1 MLNESSEAASG
12 YTYSDEDYVW
22 SFELE
27 DQYATIKSV
36 TVAKTATTLIIPS
49 VVYDDSDI
57 TKVKPYPVVKIGA
70 NSLGAISSIP
80 EKNMVEQIFIPKSVV
95 EIEDSAFVGFVGLK
109 QVVFEDGSNLIK
121 IGNNAFKSCGSK
133 YKDYV
138 PSSGEPTSPTESGL
152 IGIEFPGYGQSINL
166 EIPEGEDTT
175 VTLTGTTPIAVAY
188 AALTDSNGEDVDPYI
203 DSDSQ
208 ELVGLVSVSAV
219 ICEGNT
225 YKVTIVIKSG
235 FYQSAVYQSGYQ
247 LRVHGCDDNYGDEV
261 GTVLLTPVASGNAPI
276 SGEFP
281 GYGQSINLEI
291 PEGEDTT
298 VTLTGTTPIAVA
310 YAALTDS
317 NGEDVD
323 PYIDSDSQEL
333 VGLVSVSAVICEGNT
348 YKVTIVIKSGFYQS
362 AVYQSGYQ
370 LRVHGCDDNYGDEVG
385 TVLLTPV
392 ASGNAP
398 TPTPEE
404 LPEYLQVI
412 IPKSVETIGTNAF
425 EYVAKVTFEE
435 GSVVNYVGDFAFEN
449 LKFPVALPSTLTH
462 IGTGAFNPNVDIAM
476 SEGGAFSLD
485 AEGNLTTDEGKTLV
499 AYYGNAETYTFSKE
513 IDHVMGYAFY
523 KNGSI
528 KTVQIPKGI
537 EWEMFPFAKTTALES
552 VTFEEGLTEVPAYL
566 FGLSSL
572 KNLTIPDSVQY
583 IGEKAFYGTNLT
595 EVEFQKDSR
604 ISEIGLYAF
613 AYNTAL
619 THVKFNSSAE
629 GYSCVI
635 DEGAFFWCNAL
646 NFVEVNDDFIIT
658 SIGTGAFAKFGKNAT
673 VEAVSFG
680 NQIGK
685 IVIPKEV
692 EYISNGAFGCLTEGN
707 SPSQVEPGAH
717 TMTTSPTFHGS
728 LIATNFEIIFE
739 EGSRVSTI
747 DGYETRGGSFSGMK
761 GLTKIDLSACTN
773 LTKIGDEAFGYRDNH
788 EIELILPEDSSEYWT
803 IGVRAFSS
811 TAGINAISEL
821 TIPKNVISVGDQA
834 FYGAVRTLKF
844 ESGSVL
850 ETIGTNVVYPYNEIP
865 CELDLTNCTNLQVCY
880 MTPGTKYPAGAF
892 EILTSKG
899 MPWTSVATIL
909 SDQTVQAFE
918 GGALTI
924 SQDVIAINLA
934 AIRGMSSI
942 DCSGNDH
949 FKVEN
954 GGLLFGSKLVA
965 VIAGTDEYVIG
976 ADSDIETIGSDAFM
990 GSNVSRL
997 SIAKPDVVVEDNIL
1011 SGCGDIEIIYLT
1023 PLADFGALSFTG
1035 QTGSIDVL
1043 VPSDMRNEYVSFLAN
1058 VSDVYLGYA
1067 VDGVTVYVP
1076 LSAGGKAVTV
1086 SGMSVT
1092 DGTFSA
1098 NVSVKG
1104 YSLCDVT
1111 VAVNGSE
1118 ISCKGDTVSFAVESG
1133 KAYKVVLDPKD
1144 RSAAEKTL
1152 VTFDGNG
1159 GTSSGKDIVKVYL
1172 PLGMSILSSDV
1183 PEFCRDGYLL
1193 DGWYTPAGEKYD
1205 ISSDTSAGL
1214 VLTAHWAAR
1223 AHKAVIDTSAAQV
1236 LASGKAV
1243 TEVDIIDMS
1252 SLTLRAVP
1260 YEGYE
1265 LLDWVYHTVDGE
1277 VMTSPASG
1285 DLVLDLDGKD
1295 VYVTLTY
1302 RYSSVSSGLVSET
1315 HAGLPTSEE
1324 LARLVRSWSAGGF
1337 VDMGGDKW
1345 TGHASVPLIVDN
1357 YVYIRAGP
1365 ALYKVESDTGYIVA
1379 TAESESTQAYYHQ
1392 LGYGNGLIVD
1402 YFTRNVY
1409 DLDLNLLFTLDRS
1422 VSGVEFHDGY
1432 FYTSG
1437 SDLYRFPADAA
1448 KATGGVMRLEKVG
1461 TFDKPVYASYG
1472 FAMSEFVGDY
1482 VYRVYADGSERGFT
1496 GMNLKTGASAH
1507 VAIRDLDF
1515 YYLDDGWL
1523 SYHDGVLFLSGYTQG
1538 LFGAIATTGY
1548 DKLAY
1553 VAVNGIEFGTPG
1565 AYTFNGMKSFTSEFV
1580 VSNGVGYICAGG
1592 FLYAFD
1598 IKDDGTPG
1606 NVLGSVPFATS
1617 HGSIVV
1623 DASYANAGNGYLTY
1637 VYMIPYYTSSGTTMV
1652 IAECHATA
1660 DGFVMSRTTS
1670 ADQECDYN
1678 SQAVRAGIDGQM
1690 IWYNDSGQIYS
1701 YTTPEKN
1708 VFYFFVQNGDE
1719 AVWYAAYG
1727 ETAESAFRSLGIVSE
1742 RDIYSLEPSFTYK
1755 ASPYAS
1761 ARTYTTAV
1769 ADVPVAMADRYAWV
1783 KLTDGFGNAMSKW
1796 QYGGKDADHPLY
1808 NYTASHY
1815 FAVGGTPVAGTEYV
1829 YYDSGV
1835 KSTYTFADNI
1845 GDRSVIGLTL
1855 VTPGKEATL
1864 TIKDGDGKVIYS
1876 TYGAIGSEI
1885 DLPEFEEVGYDFVLK
1900 DSEGNAVSIL
1910 SGDLVCTAEYVARNY
1925 SVIYELDG
1933 GTNDAAN
1940 VASFTIESDDIL
1952 LKDASKDGYTF
1963 VGWFS
1968 DGAFTQQ
1975 VTKIDKG
1982 TVGDVTLYAKFEI
1995 NTYHVA
2001 YELDSGTNDAANV
2014 SDFTVETDDIA
2025 LNDAVKEGYT
2035 FKGWFS
2041 DSGFQNQVTKIAKGT
2056 VGDITLFAKFE
2067 INKYAVIFMNGD
2079 SVFAEISV
2087 EHGNTITA
2095 PADIPQVPEGKVF
2108 VRWDG
2113 LSADTVALGP
2123 MTINAVVENGNK
2135 ADDGTLTYEVEEQDG
2150 STTTTVVDT
2159 SGNTTET
2166 NVSSDE
2172 GKTVSTETKK
2182 DSEGNVTEVSV
2193 DTVVRP
2199 SGNGQVSDAVIDEI
2213 VEKIGDVESE
2223 NASVNVDKSVTV
2235 ESSDDKGASASV
2247 SSDSVGKLADAGA
2260 TLLVSAENKTQVS
2273 IPADTLKA
2281 ISDTGASGKVTVS
2294 VTPVD
2299 VNSLSARQRS
2309 VVGNNPVFNLSASV
2323 GSAALHNEMKGVTIT
2338 VPYIATNGT
2347 QGLSVW
2353 YVDDDGNV
2361 TEAKN
2366 VSYDAENKT
2375 VTFTVDHFSAY
2386 VIGYGISGINT
2397 ADDIPILIGIAVI
2410 IVVFTIVMLCAIRR
2424 AEKA

>member
-1 MLNESSEAASG
+1 MKLDG
-12 YTYSDEDYVW
+12 
-22 SFELE
+22 
-27 DQYATIKSV
+27 V
-36 TVAKTATTLIIPS
+36 TT
-49 VVYDDSDI
+49 
-57 TKVKPYPVVKIGA
+57 
-70 NSLGAISSIP
+70 
-80 EKNMVEQIFIPKSVV
+80 
-95 EIEDSAFVGFVGLK
+95 
-109 QVVFEDGSNLIK
+109 
-121 IGNNAFKSCGSK
+121 
-133 YKDYV
+133 
-138 PSSGEPTSPTESGL
+138 
-152 IGIEFPGYGQSINL
+152 
-166 EIPEGEDTT
+166 
-175 VTLTGTTPIAVAY
+175 
-188 AALTDSNGEDVDPYI
+188 
-203 DSDSQ
+203 
-208 ELVGLVSVSAV
+208 
-219 ICEGNT
+219 
-225 YKVTIVIKSG
+225 
-235 FYQSAVYQSGYQ
+235 
-247 LRVHGCDDNYGDEV
+247 V
-261 GTVLLTPVASGNAPI
+261 GTVAVYGKHADGTNNNDLKTYLS
-276 SGEFP
+276 
-281 GYGQSINLEI
+281 GQSVYVSADTEEKYAIVKLTISDVSKFTSGDFARFKI
-291 PEGEDTT
+291 PVDSSNCYVDLKPLSFNPEWFISPT
-298 VTLTGTTPIAVA
+298 VVAGHLTIELPDSVESVGA
-310 YAALTDS
+310 YAFNCAVELKLGENSHLTS
-317 NGEDVD
+317 
-323 PYIDSDSQEL
+323 I
-333 VGLVSVSAVICEGNT
+333 
-348 YKVTIVIKSGFYQS
+348 
-362 AVYQSGYQ
+362 
-370 LRVHGCDDNYGDEVG
+370 
-385 TVLLTPV
+385 
-392 ASGNAP
+392 
-398 TPTPEE
+398 
-404 LPEYLQVI
+404 
-412 IPKSVETIGTNAF
+412 
-425 EYVAKVTFEE
+425 
-435 GSVVNYVGDFAFEN
+435 GDFAFEN
-449 LKFPVALPSTLTH
+449 LVFPFEIPASLKNLGCGALNQNAEITVA
-462 IGTGAFNPNVDIAM
+462 
-476 SEGGAFSLD
+476 EGGVFGIDSK
-485 AEGNLTTDEGKTLV
+485 GNLTKDQGMTLV
-499 AYYGNAETYTFSKE
+499 AYYGNEVNYIFPDTIKS
-513 IDHVMGYAFY
+513 VSSYAFY
-523 KNGSI
+523 QNETI
-528 KTVQIPKGI
+528 KTVVIPKSI
-537 EWEMFPFAKTTALES
+537 NWDMFPFANTVALETVS
-552 VTFEEGLTEVPAYL
+552 FEEGTTEIPAYL
-566 FGLSSL
+566 MSLSSINDL
-572 KNLTIPDSVQY
+572 EIPSSVIS
-583 IGEKAFYGTNLT
+583 IGEKAFYSTNVT
-595 EVEFQKDSR
+595 EVRFAANSK
-604 ISEIGLYAF
+604 ITEIGQYAF

-635 DEGAFFWCNAL
+635 DEGAFFWCNNL
-646 NFVEVNDDFIIT
+646 SFVEVDDDFVVT
-658 SIGTGAFAKFGKNAT
+658 SIGIGAFAKFDKEANNG
-673 VEAVSFG
+673 AVSFG
-680 NQIGK
+680 KEVGK
-685 IVIPKEV
+685 IIIPKEV
-692 EYISNGAFGCLTEGN
+692 EYISNGAFGSLTEGK
-707 SPSQVEPGAH
+707 SPSQAEPGAH
-717 TMTTSPTFHGS
+717 TMTTSPDFHGS
-728 LIATNFEIIFE
+728 LNATNFEIIFE

-747 DGYETRGGSFSGMK
+747 DGAFYGMN
-761 GLTKIDLSACTN
+761 GLTKIDLSACTA
-773 LTKIGDEAFGYRDNH
+773 LTKIGNEAFGGMRSSN
-788 EIELILPEDSSEYWT
+788 LTLMLPQTSDVWT
-803 IGVRAFSS
+803 IGERAFSNKD
-811 TAGINAISEL
+811 AVNPVAEL
-821 TIPKNVISVGDQA
+821 TVPKNVTSVGTDA
-834 FYGAVRTLKF
+834 FHWSVQKLNF
-844 ESGSVL
+844 ENGSLL
-850 ETIGTNVVYPYNEIP
+850 EYVGKTVVQTGGDKISL
-865 CELDLTNCTNLQVCY
+865 LDLSNCNHLKTVYRLNGDVI
-880 MTPGTKYPAGAF
+880 YPAGAY
-892 EILTSKG
+892 EILDTRDNIAYV
-899 MPWTSVATIL
+899 PVIL
-909 SDQTVQAFE
+909 SNQEIIDLEE
-918 GGALTI
+918 GNKLTI
-924 SQDVIAINLA
+924 NQDVLA
-934 AIRGMSSI
+934 VNIGVIRGISSI
-942 DCSGNDH
+942 DYKGNDY

-976 ADSDIETIGSDAFM
+976 ADSDIEVIGSDAFL

-1011 SGCGDIEIIYLT
+1011 SGCGDIEITYLT

-1236 LASGKAV
+1236 LASGRAV
-1243 TEVDIIDMS
+1243 TEVDITDMS

-1437 SDLYRFPADAA
+1437 SDLYRFPADAT
-1448 KATGGVMRLEKVG
+1448 KATDGVMRLEKVG

-1553 VAVNGIEFGTPG
+1553 VAVNGLEFGTPG

-1606 NVLGSVPFATS
+1606 DVLGSVPFATS

-1623 DASYANAGNGYLTY
+1623 DASYANTDNGYLTY

-1727 ETAESAFRSLGIVSE
+1727 ETAESAFRSLGLTSYG
-1742 RDIYSLEPSFTYK
+1742 DIYSLNPSFTYQ

-1761 ARTYTTAV
+1761 AVPYTTAV
-1769 ADVPVAMADRYAWV
+1769 ADVPVPMADRYTWV
-1783 KLTDGFGNAMSKW
+1783 KLTDGFGGAVTEW
-1796 QYGGKDADHPLY
+1796 QYGGKDAEHPLF
-1808 NYTASHY
+1808 NRTASHY
-1815 FAVGGTPVAGTEYV
+1815 FAVGGIPAAGTEYV
-1829 YYDSGV
+1829 YYDNGV

-1864 TIKDGDGKVIYS
+1864 TVRDGDGKVIYS
-1876 TYGAIGSEI
+1876 AYGAIGSEI
-1885 DLPEFEEVGYDFVLK
+1885 DLPEFEKVGYDFVLK
-1900 DSEGNAVSIL
+1900 DSEGNVVSIL

-1925 SVIYELDG
+1925 SVSYELDG

-1940 VASFTIESDDIL
+1940 VASFNIESDDIL

-1963 VGWFS
+1963 KGWFS
-1968 DGAFTQQ
+1968 DSGFQNQ
-1975 VTKIDKG
+1975 VTKIAKG
-1982 TVGDVTLYAKFEI
+1982 TVGDITLYAKFEI

-2159 SGNTTET
+2159 AGNTTET

-2235 ESSDDKGASASV
+2235 ESSDDKGVSASV

-2281 ISDTGASGKVTVS
+2281 ISDTGANGKVIVS

>member
-1 MLNESSEAASG
+1 MPA
-12 YTYSDEDYVW
+12 YVP
-22 SFELE
+22 
-27 DQYATIKSV
+27 D
-36 TVAKTATTLIIPS
+36 
-49 VVYDDSDI
+49 
-57 TKVKPYPVVKIGA
+57 
-70 NSLGAISSIP
+70 
-80 EKNMVEQIFIPKSVV
+80 V
-95 EIEDSAFVGFVGLK
+95 EIE
-109 QVVFEDGSNLIK
+109 
-121 IGNNAFKSCGSK
+121 
-133 YKDYV
+133 
-138 PSSGEPTSPTESGL
+138 
-152 IGIEFPGYGQSINL
+152 
-166 EIPEGEDTT
+166 
-175 VTLTGTTPIAVAY
+175 
-188 AALTDSNGEDVDPYI
+188 
-203 DSDSQ
+203 
-208 ELVGLVSVSAV
+208 
-219 ICEGNT
+219 
-225 YKVTIVIKSG
+225 
-235 FYQSAVYQSGYQ
+235 
-247 LRVHGCDDNYGDEV
+247 
-261 GTVLLTPVASGNAPI
+261 
-276 SGEFP
+276 
-281 GYGQSINLEI
+281 
-291 PEGEDTT
+291 
-298 VTLTGTTPIAVA
+298 
-310 YAALTDS
+310 
-317 NGEDVD
+317 
-323 PYIDSDSQEL
+323 
-333 VGLVSVSAVICEGNT
+333 
-348 YKVTIVIKSGFYQS
+348 
-362 AVYQSGYQ
+362 
-370 LRVHGCDDNYGDEVG
+370 
-385 TVLLTPV
+385 
-392 ASGNAP
+392 
-398 TPTPEE
+398 TPTVH
-404 LPEYLQVI
+404 YN
-412 IPKSVETIGTNAF
+412 GTNAF
-425 EYVAKVTFEE
+425 IANVLAGEGSRELYVKLDGVSSVGEFKFWGKHNGSNDDTLTQCLSGESVYVSSDQNDKYAIVKLTISDVSKFVSGDFGRVKITINSANACYIDLVPQSFILEWFISPTVSAGHLTIELPDSVEYVGDYAFNCAVELKLGENTHLT
-435 GSVVNYVGDFAFEN
+435 SIGDFAFEN
-449 LKFPVALPSTLTH
+449 LAFPFEIPASLKNLGCGAINRNAEITVA
-462 IGTGAFNPNVDIAM
+462 
-476 SEGGAFSLD
+476 EGGAFAIDSK
-485 AEGNLTTDEGKTLV
+485 GNLTKDQGMTLV
-499 AYYGNAETYTFSKE
+499 AYYGNEVEYSFPDSIKF
-513 IDHVMGYAFY
+513 VSSYAFY
-523 KNGSI
+523 GNETI
-528 KTVQIPKGI
+528 KSVMIPKGLN
-537 EWEMFPFAKTTALES
+537 WEMFPFANTVALETVS
-552 VTFEEGLTEVPAYL
+552 FEDGTTEIPAYL
-566 FGLSSL
+566 MGLSSIKDL
-572 KNLTIPDSVQY
+572 EIPSSVIS
-583 IGEKAFYGTNLT
+583 IGEKAFYSTNVT
-595 EVEFQKDSR
+595 EVRFAANSK
-604 ISEIGLYAF
+604 ITEIGLYAF

-635 DEGAFFWCNAL
+635 DEGAFFWCNNL
-646 NFVEVNDDFIIT
+646 SFVEVDDDFVVT
-658 SIGTGAFAKFGKNAT
+658 SIGIGAFAKFGKNAN
-673 VEAVSFG
+673 VDAVSFG
-680 NQIGK
+680 KEVGK

-692 EYISNGAFGCLTEGN
+692 EYISNGAFGCLMEGN
-707 SPSQVEPGAH
+707 SPSQAEPGAH
-717 TMTTSPTFHGS
+717 TMTISPRFSGS
-728 LIATNFEIIFE
+728 LNATNFEIIFE

-747 DGYETRGGSFSGMK
+747 DGAFHGMK
-761 GLTKIDLSACTN
+761 GLTKIDLSACTM
-773 LTKIGDEAFGYRDNH
+773 LTKIGDGAFGGRDNR
-788 EIELILPEDSSEYWT
+788 EIELILPEESSEYWT

-811 TAGINAISEL
+811 DGGPNAISEL
-821 TIPKNVISVGDQA
+821 TVPRNVISVGDEA

-850 ETIGTNVVYPYNEIP
+850 ETVGLRVVYPYNEIP

-880 MTPGTKYPAGAF
+880 MNSGTKYPAGTF
-892 EILTSKG
+892 EILTNKG
-899 MPWTSVATIL
+899 MPWTSEAIIL

-918 GGALTI
+918 GGTLTI
-924 SQDVIAINLA
+924 SQDVIAVNLA
-934 AIRGMSSI
+934 AIRGMTSI
-942 DCSGNDH
+942 DYKGNDH

-976 ADSDIETIGSDAFM
+976 ADSDIEVIGSDAFL

-1011 SGCGDIEIIYLT
+1011 SGCGDIEITYLT

-1058 VSDVYLGYA
+1058 VSDVYLGYT

-1098 NVSVKG
+1098 DVSVKG

-1111 VAVNGSE
+1111 VAINGSA
-1118 ISCKGDTVSFAVESG
+1118 ISCNGDTVSFAVESG

-1152 VTFDGNG
+1152 VMFEGNG

-1193 DGWYTPAGEKYD
+1193 DGWYTPAGEKYNL
-1205 ISSDTSAGL
+1205 SSDTSAGL
-1214 VLTAHWAAR
+1214 VLTAHWSSR
-1223 AHKAVIDTSAAQV
+1223 AHKVVIDTAAAQV
-1236 LASGKAV
+1236 LTSGKTV
-1243 TEVDIIDMS
+1243 TEVDITDMS

-1260 YEGYE
+1260 YEGYD

-1295 VYVTLTY
+1295 IYVSLTY

-1315 HAGLPTSEE
+1315 HTGLPTSEE

-1337 VDMGGDKW
+1337 IDMGGDKW

-1392 LGYGNGLIVD
+1392 LGYGDGLIVD
-1402 YFTRNVY
+1402 YFTRNVL

-1448 KATGGVMRLEKVG
+1448 KATDGVMRLEKVG

-1553 VAVNGIEFGTPG
+1553 VAVNGLEFGIPG

-1580 VSNGVGYICAGG
+1580 VSNGIGYICAGG
-1592 FLYAFD
+1592 ILYAFD

-1652 IAECHATA
+1652 IAECYAAA
-1660 DGFVMSRTTS
+1660 DGFVISRTTS

-1719 AVWYAAYG
+1719 AKWYAAYG
-1727 ETAESAFRSLGIVSE
+1727 EDAESAFRSLGIVSE
-1742 RDIYSLEPSFTYK
+1742 GDIYSLEPSFTYK

-1829 YYDSGV
+1829 YYNNGV
-1835 KSTYTFADNI
+1835 RSTYTFADNI

-1864 TIKDGDGKVIYS
+1864 TVKDGDGKVIYS

-1885 DLPEFEEVGYDFVLK
+1885 DLPEFEKVGYDFVLK

-1925 SVIYELDG
+1925 SLSYELDG

-1952 LKDASKDGYTF
+1952 LKDASKDGYSF

-1968 DGAFTQQ
+1968 DSNFENP
-1975 VTKIDKG
+1975 VTKIAKG
-1982 TVGDVTLYAKFEI
+1982 TVGDVTLFAKFEI
-1995 NTYHVA
+1995 NTYHVV
-2001 YELDSGTNDAANV
+2001 YELDNGTNDAANV
-2014 SDFTVETDDIA
+2014 SDFTVETDDIT

-2041 DSGFQNQVTKIAKGT
+2041 DGAFTQQVTKIAKGT
-2056 VGDITLFAKFE
+2056 VGDVTLFAKFE

-2079 SVFAEISV
+2079 SVFAEITV
-2087 EHGNTITA
+2087 EHGNIVTA
-2095 PADIPQVPEGKVF
+2095 PAGTPQVPEGKVF

-2159 SGNTTET
+2159 AGNTTET

-2281 ISDTGASGKVTVS
+2281 ISDTGANGKVTVS